1 MLTQRPVG
9 TDDVGKH
16 IGLQEV
22 LGYVELWP
30 KHIVNFW
37 QYQCLP
43 DVRVPSGVS
52 PQLEDCHVIVEGPG
66 IVAGVPN
73 DLLHAVSAIVRFV
86 V

>member
-30 KHIVNFW
+30 KHI
-37 QYQCLP
+37 
-43 DVRVPSGVS
+43 
-52 PQLEDCHVIVEGPG
+52 
-66 IVAGVPN
+66 
-73 DLLHAVSAIVRFV
+73 LLTFGNISAYLM
-86 V
+86 